1 MKNAYVTKIFKI
13 TDIDC
18 ADCARKMEERANRKV
33 EDVTVTVN
41 FLTERLSITAPA
53 TKFDEKFKEIEKQMR
68 KIERDFEISKLRP

>member
-1 MKNAYVTKIFKI
+1 MKNTYITKVFKI

-18 ADCARKMEERANRKV
+18 ADCARKMEERANKV
-33 EDVTVTVN
+33 KDVTVTIN

-53 TKFDEKFKEIEKQMR
+53 TKFDEKFKEVEKQMR